1 MTDLKALAE
10 KHVSDIQIQIDQLH
24 EEIKERNKKQF
35 EKIAAL
41 EAQKT
46 PIEQLLK
53 EYKKLEK
60 ADKPEKP
67 SK

>member
-1 MTDLKALAE
+1 MTDLKSLTE
-10 KHVSDIQIQIDQLH
+10 KHIRDIQLQIDQLQD
-24 EEIKERNKKQF
+24 EIKERNKKQF
-35 EKIAAL
+35 EKIAVL
-41 EAQKT
+41 EAKKE

-60 ADKPEKP
+60 AEKP

>member
-35 EKIAAL
+35 EKIAVL

-60 ADKPEKP
+60 AEKP